1 MPRLPFN
8 VLVLPYR
15 LRAGRVEY
23 AVFRRSDADYWQFIA
38 GGGEG
43 QEAPRDTSRREAQ
56 EEGGISPGATWTAL
70 DSTCTIPRSAFPG
83 AHWPDDVLVIPE
95 YAFAVNVGGACLRLS
110 EEHDRLEWLD
120 FEAAQQRLIYDS
132 NKNALWEL
140 RERLESDSTEPGT
153 SSPEL

>member
-1 MPRLPFN
+1 
-8 VLVLPYR
+8 
-15 LRAGRVEY
+15 
-23 AVFRRSDADYWQFIA
+23 
-38 GGGEG
+38 
-43 QEAPRDTSRREAQ
+43 
-56 EEGGISPGATWTAL
+56 
-70 DSTCTIPRSAFPG
+70 
-83 AHWPDDVLVIPE
+83 
-95 YAFAVNVGGACLRLS
+95 VNVGGACLRLS